1 MILISYGGNDSDNPM
16 LDVTLAIFDGTGIC
30 EFVGLYIL
38 GKLSLVL
45 AKQCRIKAESF
56 SVTIE
61 INMIDTDFLHVIF
74 MLYTGKNFR
83 FCKLSIDLLYI
94 NIQSNHP
101 NTIRKELHRMIDK
114 KILELSCKKYKFNK
128 AKGIYEKKLN

>member
-1 MILISYGGNDSDNPM
+1 M
-16 LDVTLAIFDGTGIC
+16 TLAIFDGTETC

-38 GKLSLVL
+38 DKLSFVL

-56 SVTIE
+56 SVTTE
-61 INMIDTDFLHVIF
+61 TNMIDTDFLHVIF
-74 MLYTGKNFR
+74 MLYTGKNFPFR
-83 FCKLSIDLLYI
+83 KISIDLLYI

-101 NTIRKELHRMIDK
+101 NTMKKELHRMIDK

-128 AKGIYEKKLN
+128 AKGIYEKKLNESNF

>member
-1 MILISYGGNDSDNPM
+1 M
-16 LDVTLAIFDGTGIC
+16 TLAIFDGTETY
-30 EFVGLYIL
+30 EFVGLYML
-38 GKLSLVL
+38 DKLSFVP

-61 INMIDTDFLHVIF
+61 TNMIETDFLHVIF
-74 MLYTGKNFR
+74 MLYTGKNFPFR
-83 FCKLSIDLLYI
+83 KISIDLLYI

-101 NTIRKELHRMIDK
+101 NTMKKELHRMIDK

-128 AKGIYEKKLN
+128 AKGIYEKKLNESNF